1 MDASTHQHIRQLL
14 DDYLRMYA
22 GRDDRLTE
30 YFSADFS
37 GFTGGGD
44 FLVKDKERWVGITRQ
59 DFAQVTEPIRIELK
73 DVAIQS
79 LSTSV
84 AVATSFFRIHLPIKD
99 HVLSRE
105 TARLVL
111 IFHLESAGWKIAHS
125 SISIPYFATR
135 EGEVYPLHELSVR
148 NQALET
154 IIAERTRQ
162 LSEANESLR
171 QTNEAL
177 QRSELRYRSIL
188 NASPDD
194 ITITDREGRII
205 MVSPMAF
212 TLFRGRQD
220 AQFQG
225 RPVTDFIVP
234 EDRARAVERITHK
247 RQGIPTGASEYRG
260 LRPDGST
267 FDIEVNS
274 DFIRD
279 ASGEVTGMV
288 LIVRD
293 ITERKQAEAARAR
306 LEAINRRLQKSESL
320 GRMAEAIAHHFNN
333 QLQAVM
339 LSLELASN
347 ELPPGDGPA
356 TRIELAMRSAR
367 KAAEVS
373 TQMLTYLGQTEDKHE
388 LLDLSAECQQS
399 LTLLRVA
406 IPQSVKLTT
415 DLPSPGPIVRGS
427 SHQFQQV
434 LTNLVTNAWEA
445 SRGQPGAVRLT
456 VKTMPATEIPEENRF
471 PLDWQPRAHA
481 YGCLEVA
488 DAGCGIAPKD
498 FEKIFDPFFST
509 KFSGRGLG
517 LAVVLGIA
525 RAHQGAV
532 SVGSEAGRGST
543 FRIYFPLTTAG
554 APAPTLPIP
563 RAAAPRSARGVTVL
577 VIDDES
583 AVRKTLALAL
593 PRYGFTVHAAEDG
606 VAALEIFRQRHSE
619 IDCVV
624 CDLTMPRLNGWE
636 TLHAL
641 RQLAPRIPVILA
653 SGYSGARALEGEH
666 QDHPN
671 AFLQKPYELKTLVSS
686 LNAILAGPM

>member
-1 MDASTHQHIRQLL
+1 MDATTHQQIRQLL

-30 YFSADFS
+30 LFSADFS

-44 FLVKDKERWVGITRQ
+44 FLVKDRARWIEITRQ
-59 DFAQVTEPIRIELK
+59 DFAQIKDPIRIELE

-79 LSTSV
+79 LSESV

-99 HVLSRE
+99 HFLSRE

-111 IFHLESAGWKIAHS
+111 IFRQEGNAWKITHS
-125 SISIPYFATR
+125 SISIPYYRTR
-135 EGEVYPLHELSVR
+135 EGEVYPLQELSVR
-148 NQALET
+148 NQALES
-154 IIAERTRQ
+154 IIAERTQQ

-212 TLFRGRQD
+212 TIFRGRPD

-234 EDRARAVERITHK
+234 EDRARAMERITQK
-247 RQGIPTGASEYRG
+247 RQGLPTGASEYRG
-260 LRPDGST
+260 LRADGST
-267 FDIEVNS
+267 LDIEVNS

-339 LSLELASN
+339 LSLELTA
-347 ELPPGDGPA
+347 EEVAPGQSPSP
-356 TRIELAMRSAR
+356 RIELAMRSAR

-373 TQMLTYLGQTEDKHE
+373 TQMLTYLGQTDDKHVP
-388 LLDLSAECQQS
+388 LDLSTECQLG

-406 IPQSVKLTT
+406 VPQAVVLTT
-415 DLPSPGPIVRGS
+415 DLPSPGPVIRGS

-445 SRGQPGAVRLT
+445 TSGQPGTVRLT
-456 VKTMPATEIPEENRF
+456 VKTVPAADLPEENRF
-471 PLDWQPRAHA
+471 PLDWQPRAPA

-532 SVGSEAGRGST
+532 SVGSESGRGST
-543 FRIYFPLTTAG
+543 FRIFFPLAAEA
-554 APAPTLPIP
+554 APAATVPLPVVASP
-563 RAAAPRSARGVTVL
+563 RAARGVTVL

-583 AVRKTLALAL
+583 VVRKTLALAL
-593 PRYGFTVHAAEDG
+593 PRFGFTVHAAEDG
-606 VAALEIFRQRHSE
+606 VAALEIFRQHRSE

-624 CDLTMPRLNGWE
+624 CDLTMPRMNGWE
-636 TLHAL
+636 TLSAL
-641 RQLAPRIPVILA
+641 RQLAPGIPVILA

-666 QDHPN
+666 PDRPN
-671 AFLQKPYELKTLVSS
+671 AFLQKPYELKALINS
-686 LNAILAGPM
+686 LNAILPGPA